1 MSHKVS
7 ASYVRK
13 ANRMQSV
20 EPWDRVGAVDKPRQE
35 ASCFIHGVWDLSVV
49 NRCPQCPQPVA
60 TVLKENQLYA
70 KQCVC
75 GYTWEGPIADE
86 NCPSCNPTHCNDP
99 RHATPCT
106 GPMCSACLDECDPQ
120 YFT

>member
-60 TVLKENQLYA
+60 TVAE
-70 KQCVC
+70 
-75 GYTWEGPIADE
+75 ADR
-86 NCPSCNPTHCNDP
+86 NDGREP
-99 RHATPCT
+99 GDTR
-106 GPMCSACLDECDPQ
+106 DEESLEDHNIQ
-120 YFT
+120 GLGAYRDVFDAGGEQ

>member
-60 TVLKENQLYA
+60 TDNRPENLRA
-70 KQCVC
+70 VRAA
-75 GYTWEGPIADE
+75 EPGPAAAE
-86 NCPSCNPTHCNDP
+86 RRPT
-99 RHATPCT
+99 A
-106 GPMCSACLDECDPQ
+106 
-120 YFT
+120 

>member
-60 TVLKENQLYA
+60 VVDVITSEQQA
-70 KQCVC
+70 
-75 GYTWEGPIADE
+75 IADE
-86 NCPSCNPTHCNDP
+86 ADWQAMVKEKEKERRIANRKAD
-99 RHATPCT
+99 R
-106 GPMCSACLDECDPQ
+106 
-120 YFT
+120 